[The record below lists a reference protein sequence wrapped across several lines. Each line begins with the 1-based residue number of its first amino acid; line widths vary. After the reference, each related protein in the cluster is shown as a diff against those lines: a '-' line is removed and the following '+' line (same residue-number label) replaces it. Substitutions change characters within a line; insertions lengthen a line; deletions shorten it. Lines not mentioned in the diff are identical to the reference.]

1 MLRGYVINGSP
12 CVVAGGRLHRLP
24 ATHQPVRE
32 WAAQMEAWPDLCP
45 QCGAEVCD
53 CLTDDE
59 MAALLARMA
68 RLDADPHGD
77 LLVFSDCEIPY

>member
-1 MLRGYVINGSP
+1 MRGLIVNGSP

-24 ATHQPVRE
+24 ATRQTVRE
-32 WAAQMEAWPDLCP
+32 WVAQMEAWPDLCP

-68 RLDADPHGD
+68 RLDADPHGSND
-77 LLVFSDCEIPY
+77 LSNLDIPY

>member
-1 MLRGYVINGSP
+1 MRGLIVNGSP

-24 ATHQPVRE
+24 ATRQTVRE
-32 WAAQMEAWPDLCP
+32 WVEAEVWPDLCP
-45 QCGAEVCD
+45 ECGATVCD
-53 CLTDDE
+53 CVTPAE
-59 MAALLARMA
+59 MAALLA

>member
-32 WAAQMEAWPDLCP
+32 WVEAEVWPDLCP
-45 QCGAEVCD
+45 ECGATVCD
-53 CLTDDE
+53 CVTPAE
-59 MAALLARMA
+59 MAALLA
-68 RLDADPHGD
+68 RLDADPHGSND
-77 LLVFSDCEIPY
+77 LTGIEIPF